1 MDVLM
6 VEVIQTDEQYNRSLS
21 QLSEWIELDDPDYD
35 AGVDALTTLIGR
47 YEAKHFPTPEI
58 NPIQSIRFRLDEMNW
73 SQNDLARQIEVSSGR
88 MSEYMTSQ
96 RSLTLG
102 VIRSISGALNISPE
116 ILIQPYLLSKKGVR
130 IPREASEQQSEDE
143 DDQGLTSA

>member
-1 MDVLM
+1 M
-6 VEVIQTDEQYNRSLS
+6 
-21 QLSEWIELDDPDYD
+21 
-35 AGVDALTTLIGR
+35 
-47 YEAKHFPTPEI
+47 PEI